1 MTAPRH
7 PNQPPP
13 YERQAPPPPYPEPP
27 YPEPPYPDKPNR
39 PGSHRQPAP
48 GQLPHPRLPY
58 PELPHPRPPHLEQ
71 QHPRHARHEQP
82 YPPQS
87 HPEQPYPRHARREPQ
102 HPGTHR
108 AQPNRRPVAHPE
120 EQYPRHAYREPHSE
134 QLNRRPAHPAQ
145 QPYHR
150 HVVEEQPL
158 RREPARYHEE
168 PAPPAAAPAGPR
180 RQRFGALAWSA
191 FILGIVGVVGSP
203 MFILNNFTAVVF
215 TAVVA
220 GVGTVLGVVALFGT
234 RKVLAGIGVV
244 LCVAAIVFTVM
255 AQRAAVAELD
265 RALGGLTGD
274 DPAASA
280 DVTVRDCA
288 VVDRGYGLV
297 MAEGTIE
304 ITNSTGE
311 PQSHMVTVSVN
322 DESGGRVG
330 EINAFADSF
339 APGQSVV
346 LSGTD
351 ATGTA
356 TEQARPGPAACQ
368 VADVTRF
375 GG

>member
-7 PNQPPP
+7 PHQPPP
-13 YERQAPPPPYPEPP
+13 YERKAPPPYP
-27 YPEPPYPDKPNR
+27 DQPNQ

-48 GQLPHPRLPY
+48 GQLPRPRLPY
-58 PELPHPRPPHLEQ
+58 PELPHPRQPHPEQ
-71 QHPRHARHEQP
+71 PPRHARRDQP

-102 HPGTHR
+102 HPEAHR
-108 AQPNRRPVAHPE
+108 AQPNRRPVGHPE
-120 EQYPRHAYREPHSE
+120 EQYPRHAYREPQSHPE
-134 QLNRRPAHPAQ
+134 QPHWRPVHPEQ
-145 QPYHR
+145 QPYPR
-150 HVVEEQPL
+150 HMMEEQ
-158 RREPARYHEE
+158 EPARHYEE
-168 PAPPAAAPAGPR
+168 PASPAAAPAGSR

-191 FILGIVGVVGSP
+191 LILGIVGFVGSP
-203 MFILNNFTAVVF
+203 IIILNNLTAVG
-215 TAVVA
+215 A

-255 AQRAAVAELD
+255 AQGAAVAELD

-274 DPAASA
+274 DPTASA

-311 PQSHMVTVSVN
+311 PQSYMVTVSVN
-322 DESGGRVG
+322 DERGARVG
-330 EINAFADSF
+330 EINAVANSL

-351 ATGTA
+351 APGTA
-356 TEQARPGPAACQ
+356 TDQARPGPAACQ

>member
-7 PNQPPP
+7 PHQPSP
-13 YERQAPPPPYPEPP
+13 YERPAPPPYP
-27 YPEPPYPDKPNR
+27 

-48 GQLPHPRLPY
+48 GQLPRPRLPG
-58 PELPHPRPPHLEQ
+58 PELPHPRQPNLE
-71 QHPRHARHEQP
+71 QHPRHARRDQP

-102 HPGTHR
+102 HPGAHR
-108 AQPNRRPVAHPE
+108 SQPNRRPVGHPE
-120 EQYPRHAYREPHSE
+120 EQQYPRHAYREPQS
-134 QLNRRPAHPAQ
+134 HPE
-145 QPYHR
+145 QPYQRPGHPEQQHR
-150 HVVEEQPL
+150 RNVMEEH
-158 RREPARYHEE
+158 EPARYHEE
-168 PAPPAAAPAGPR
+168 PASPAAAPTGPR

-191 FILGIVGVVGSP
+191 LILGIVGFVGSP
-203 MFILNNFTAVVF
+203 IIILNNLTAVG
-215 TAVVA
+215 A
-220 GVGTVLGVVALFGT
+220 GVGAVLGVVGLFGS
-234 RKVLAGIGVV
+234 RKVLAGIAVV

-255 AQRAAVAELD
+255 AQGAAVAELD

-311 PQSHMVTVSVN
+311 PQSYMVTVSVN
-322 DESGGRVG
+322 DESGARVG
-330 EINAFADSF
+330 EINAIANSL

-356 TEQARPGPAACQ
+356 TEQARSGPAACQ
-368 VADVTRF
+368 VADVNRF
-375 GG
+375 RG